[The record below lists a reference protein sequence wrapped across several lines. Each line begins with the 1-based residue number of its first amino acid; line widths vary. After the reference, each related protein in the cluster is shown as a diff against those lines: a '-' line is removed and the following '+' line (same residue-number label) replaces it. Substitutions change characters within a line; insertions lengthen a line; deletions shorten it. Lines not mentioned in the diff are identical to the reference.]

1 MPLKRGREA
10 AEAEDETGQRRRG
23 EVTPQVFTRRDDGDE
38 EEELDGGTVAPPKH
52 TDDDDEEELDGG
64 VVGPLEA
71 QPNMDQS
78 ASNADSA
85 RIASDDAADRGAV
98 PSAAE
103 RVGAAAG
110 RGVKRAAEDEPEG
123 DPASTAPLL
132 KCHLALG
139 REQAARRGDT
149 PSIMRRDDRSRS
161 RSRSRS
167 NDEEELDG
175 GTVAPPKHT
184 DDVEEEEL
192 DGGVVFAAVPTAAV
206 KAEAANDEDEEEEL
220 DGGIMAADLFGLDN
234 PNFEKADVRSQWLPP
249 ERVAGGRVTCTK
261 RAVAKRA
268 APAPAPAPAV
278 AKRAAPA
285 PAPAPAKRAHSMP
298 APPATRE
305 ARILTAFEM
314 ETGGGDESGFAAAAA
329 QAPPSSAA
337 SAFSASMSGGSIAAR
352 MMANMGFKAG
362 AGLGREQQ
370 GVTAAIDASGQSD
383 TRQGLG
389 FEGLSGQGWNMAQAK
404 AAPLGDEELDPCPK
418 PLWMG
423 SSAEGP
429 PDADTLRR
437 WLVEGPRIESIDNET
452 EHCEP
457 AVLRA
462 MLQRKSALDHI
473 PHDARKAFNDARTRA
488 NPFEALKKV
497 SAART
502 SSDGPPMSL

>member
-1 MPLKRGREA
+1 M
-10 AEAEDETGQRRRG
+10 
-23 EVTPQVFTRRDDGDE
+23 VTPQVFMRRDDDDE
-38 EEELDGGTVAPPKH
+38 EEELDGGTVTPPKH
-52 TDDDDEEELDGG
+52 TDDVEEEELDGG

-71 QPNMDQS
+71 KPNMDQS

-110 RGVKRAAEDEPEG
+110 RGVKRTAEDEPEG

-139 REQAARRGDT
+139 REPAARRGDT
-149 PSIMRRDDRSRS
+149 PSIMRRDDKG
-161 RSRSRS
+161 S
-167 NDEEELDG
+167 NEEEDLDG

-184 DDVEEEEL
+184 DDDEEEEL

-234 PNFEKADVRSQWLPP
+234 PNYEKADVRSQWLPP

-268 APAPAPAPAV
+268 APAPAPAPA
-278 AKRAAPA
+278 KRA
-285 PAPAPAKRAHSMP
+285 RSMP
-298 APPATRE
+298 APPAARE

-389 FEGLSGQGWNMAQAK
+389 FGGLSGQGWNMAQAK
-404 AAPLGDEELDPCPK
+404 AAPLGEEELDPCPE
-418 PLWMG
+418 PVWMG

-502 SSDGPPMSL
+502 SSDGPLMSL

>member
-1 MPLKRGREA
+1 M
-10 AEAEDETGQRRRG
+10 
-23 EVTPQVFTRRDDGDE
+23 RRDDKGSNE
-38 EEELDGGTVAPPKH
+38 EEDLDGGTVAPPKH
-52 TDDDDEEELDGG
+52 TDDD
-64 VVGPLEA
+64 
-71 QPNMDQS
+71 
-78 ASNADSA
+78 
-85 RIASDDAADRGAV
+85 
-98 PSAAE
+98 
-103 RVGAAAG
+103 
-110 RGVKRAAEDEPEG
+110 
-123 DPASTAPLL
+123 
-132 KCHLALG
+132 
-139 REQAARRGDT
+139 
-149 PSIMRRDDRSRS
+149 
-161 RSRSRS
+161 
-167 NDEEELDG
+167 
-175 GTVAPPKHT
+175 
-184 DDVEEEEL
+184 EEEEL

-234 PNFEKADVRSQWLPP
+234 PNYEKADVRSQWLPP

-268 APAPAPAPAV
+268 APAPAPAPA
-278 AKRAAPA
+278 KRA
-285 PAPAPAKRAHSMP
+285 RSMP
-298 APPATRE
+298 APPAARE

-389 FEGLSGQGWNMAQAK
+389 FGGLSGQGWNMAQAK

-418 PLWMG
+418 PVWMG

-502 SSDGPPMSL
+502 SSDGPLMSL